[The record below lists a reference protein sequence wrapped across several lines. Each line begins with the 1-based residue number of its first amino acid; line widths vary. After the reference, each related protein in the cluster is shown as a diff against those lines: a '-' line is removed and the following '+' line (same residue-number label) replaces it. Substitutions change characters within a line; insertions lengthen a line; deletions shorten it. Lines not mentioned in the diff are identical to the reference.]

1 MVTYL
6 PAKVGNRKARRTRSR
21 NDLNAIRGSSGM
33 ERVSNVEEA
42 IESRAKQIATVVLA
56 FVFTTIESIAP
67 DLTVIPGIEISGQ
80 NLGIFIPA
88 SGAIIFGK
96 GVGAG
101 AAGLGSL
108 ANEFKNVL
116 TGEPINGLYSIGVLL
131 NAASLS
137 IGTLTAGLL
146 GTPEG
151 EDFLPKNLKQT
162 FFGLQEWASVGRKTL
177 GSVIGVGMT
186 GNFLY
191 AYGSQIQEGASIAGG
206 TVFFLQLFIRDTIVL
221 VTTLPVMFISYDI
234 FQMLK
239 QRKAEILET
248 LLKQVNW
255 KITDSEP
262 GLEVLSVKLPES
274 SMIQGK
280 WVPVLLVF
288 RSLRDEPTAYNI
300 EGVATTKITPMKD
313 KTPPLKKG
321 EKWIQSFFVLP
332 SKQKVVNARFRILPV
347 MKPKFRHI
355 EAEDTIVELEA
366 KTRDPQGFMNTLL
379 GFSGLNFGVA
389 GAGVVWDK
397 VIELVNNPDQIINSI
412 TGGAQLVFS
421 TIMIEVGL
429 FIPVVLL
436 MYRNATK
443 VTDEHKMKLSFS
455 NDIEDQK
462 IQELPEKLM
471 NRLIERY
478 AGKAKFVIY
487 TAMALGTL
495 GGIGYLGFQG
505 FKVFTEPGYA
515 IANADLIAPGIAII
529 IGSWIVGIKGD
540 DALRKL
546 NLLKEEVTPG
556 TNHFVVDF
564 KPLAKFQQNVPNPII
579 LTVYNP
585 SSTPGI
591 RVTFEGQDNIS
602 PPMLEL
608 HIKPREKAQAKI
620 VVTPTGKDGRKILA
634 LASPLF
640 DENEEY
646 LDAQETEPY
655 GKQELEF
662 IVQGESSLGVTK
674 DQENTIKKLGAG
686 GVLIGSAITIV
697 NQFLNLGDLSTI
709 LTEQGPLLAGAQ
721 TPFVYTYFKL
731 QNKFEKIKQDR
742 RLRS

>member
-1 MVTYL
+1 
-6 PAKVGNRKARRTRSR
+6 
-21 NDLNAIRGSSGM
+21 M

-239 QRKAEILET
+239 QRKAELMET
-248 LLKQVNW
+248 LLKQVDW

-321 EKWIQSFFVLP
+321 EKWIQSFFILP

-347 MKPKFRHI
+347 MKPKFRHV

-397 VIELVNNPDQIINSI
+397 VIELVNNPDQIINSV
-412 TGGAQLVFS
+412 TEGAQLVFS

-462 IQELPEKLM
+462 IQELPEKLV
-471 NRLIERY
+471 NRLIEKY

-686 GVLIGSAITIV
+686 GVLIGGAITIV